1 MHLKYLHYF
10 GNESSESLLEAYGIV
25 TTNQQLSDIL
35 RPKLCPNCNESA
47 NKPDA
52 KFCTKCRM
60 VITYDAYN
68 ETLEKQQEKE
78 AEIKA
83 LKEKYEQDMKVMRE
97 EMNQQFAQIMS
108 MVQQNPRLAYIKPK
122 ALQEKTKN

>member
-1 MHLKYLHYF
+1 
-10 GNESSESLLEAYGIV
+10 
-25 TTNQQLSDIL
+25 
-35 RPKLCPNCNESA
+35 
-47 NKPDA
+47 
-52 KFCTKCRM
+52 M

-122 ALQEKTKN
+122 ALSQEKTKN